1 MQEARLHGTPV
12 STLHLVA
19 HGRPGALRLGG
30 QWITTTSLL
39 AAADQLASWGVQH
52 IRLWSCHT
60 GAEAAFAVCLSEL
73 TGATVLA
80 SSTTIGVGHSLK
92 LDAPAP
98 HQESLQTLFN
108 PTAIATWNGTLL
120 DEYDVSGQRIQLQNP
135 TLLTTIA
142 PGSTQIPVGTQFL
155 YQNIVTVDGQVIDAV
170 VTLNG
175 YQRAEIGIDFI
186 ASNSLQN
193 FDNVNLQYSSTVD
206 PSAINYDP
214 NAPSYFQPNIT
225 IIRKPRTGPIPEA
238 YTDFN
243 ISFYKPLQPGQTT
256 REAVILNN
264 LTVNFYD
271 IDGNGTTA
279 RQFVEVDEASS
290 YKISADSRLL
300 ITAGIGGEDIRFA
313 AKPTEGGNYQQ
324 QPGTIVGDS
333 IRSAFLSPFGVSS
346 LNFQLGDTA
355 YSGTTE
361 YLALYAL
368 DFSPGP
374 AWSGPTLEFG
384 LNAQSVAVGEC
395 GNQVQLTVQMVGS
408 IAPTADITVNL
419 FDFFNR
425 KAALGSLP
433 YVVTNPD
440 GSITVNGEFTL
451 SSSQLVFTRE
461 DWNVSKS
468 ILVTGLDDNVIDGDS
483 LFKGV
488 LRASTSDSYYNQLTT
503 AVNILNLDNDTLITA
518 PTVFGFSSFAV
529 FDITAAA
536 GRTLLLT
543 ALDGT
548 TSGIGSASIETST
561 DGTTWTPYN
570 SSGFK
575 VPGTGAVTLKARV
588 SLASLGEFDGT
599 QTFKLQV
606 GSPGVPC
613 PREATATVVGLASI
627 GNHVW
632 LDANANG
639 QQDIGEN
646 GLAGVAVEL
655 YTSVNG
661 QPSGAAL
668 ATLTT
673 DANGDYW
680 FRNQPSGDYIVRV
693 ITPTGYYLTAANI
706 GSDDTTD
713 SDAGSDGYSGTYTL
727 PLGTIE
733 TTVDAG
739 LYQFASIAGTVY
751 ADTNNNGIQD
761 NGETGIGGVIL
772 TITGSN
778 GLNTP
783 VSRTITTASDGTY
796 SIADLVPGTYTVTE
810 TQPSSFLDG
819 IDAVG
824 SSGGTL
830 GADRVSGISLAS
842 GTTATGYNFG

>member
-1 MQEARLHGTPV
+1 MTHTDGTV
-12 STLHLVA
+12 
-19 HGRPGALRLGG
+19 
-30 QWITTTSLL
+30 
-39 AAADQLASWGVQH
+39 
-52 IRLWSCHT
+52 
-60 GAEAAFAVCLSEL
+60 
-73 TGATVLA
+73 
-80 SSTTIGVGHSLK
+80 
-92 LDAPAP
+92 
-98 HQESLQTLFN
+98 
-108 PTAIATWNGTLL
+108 
-120 DEYDVSGQRIQLQNP
+120 
-135 TLLTTIA
+135 
-142 PGSTQIPVGTQFL
+142 
-155 YQNIVTVDGQVIDAV
+155 
-170 VTLNG
+170 
-175 YQRAEIGIDFI
+175 
-186 ASNSLQN
+186 
-193 FDNVNLQYSSTVD
+193 
-206 PSAINYDP
+206 
-214 NAPSYFQPNIT
+214 
-225 IIRKPRTGPIPEA
+225 
-238 YTDFN
+238 
-243 ISFYKPLQPGQTT
+243 
-256 REAVILNN
+256 
-264 LTVNFYD
+264 
-271 IDGNGTTA
+271 
-279 RQFVEVDEASS
+279 
-290 YKISADSRLL
+290 
-300 ITAGIGGEDIRFA
+300 
-313 AKPTEGGNYQQ
+313 
-324 QPGTIVGDS
+324 
-333 IRSAFLSPFGVSS
+333 
-346 LNFQLGDTA
+346 
-355 YSGTTE
+355 
-361 YLALYAL
+361 
-368 DFSPGP
+368 
-374 AWSGPTLEFG
+374 
-384 LNAQSVAVGEC
+384 
-395 GNQVQLTVQMVGS
+395 
-408 IAPTADITVNL
+408 
-419 FDFFNR
+419 
-425 KAALGSLP
+425 
-433 YVVTNPD
+433 
-440 GSITVNGEFTL
+440 SITVNGEFTL

-561 DGTTWTPYN
+561 DGTTWTPNN

-761 NGETGIGGVIL
+761 NGETGIGGVTL

-824 SSGGTL
+824 SSGGTVGPDL
-830 GADRVSGISLAS
+830 ISSITLAS